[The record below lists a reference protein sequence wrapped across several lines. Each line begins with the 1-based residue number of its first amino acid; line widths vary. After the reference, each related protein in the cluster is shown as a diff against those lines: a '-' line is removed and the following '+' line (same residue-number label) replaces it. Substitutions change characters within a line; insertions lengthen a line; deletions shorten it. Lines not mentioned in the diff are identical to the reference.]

1 MLSAKWWTLQNV
13 IAFLRSFIYNKNT
26 SPRTDPWGM
35 PQFIAARPGFDL
47 TLRNADV
54 KNFATDL
61 FLSNLILVA
70 EGRKFYSKKIC
81 QTTGQY
87 IWKWISCLKLVSAIF
102 SKFFIFS
109 PNDSPSKTEKCSL
122 FHLKSSFC
130 SQDILI
136 LYFCPSHFFYLSAIA
151 LEDDQR

>member
-13 IAFLRSFIYNKNT
+13 IAFLRSFIYNKNR
-26 SPRTDPWGM
+26 SGPRTDPWGM
-35 PQFIAARPGFDL
+35 PQFIAARQGFDL

-70 EGRKFYSKKIC
+70 EGKKFYSKKIC

-87 IWKWISCLKLVSAIF
+87 IWK
-102 SKFFIFS
+102 
-109 PNDSPSKTEKCSL
+109 
-122 FHLKSSFC
+122 
-130 SQDILI
+130 
-136 LYFCPSHFFYLSAIA
+136 
-151 LEDDQR
+151 

>member
-1 MLSAKWWTLQNV
+1 MLSAKRWTLQNV
-13 IAFLRSFIYNKNT
+13 IAFLRSFIYNKNR
-26 SPRTDPWGM
+26 SGPRTDPWGM

-87 IWKWISCLKLVSAIF
+87 IWK
-102 SKFFIFS
+102 
-109 PNDSPSKTEKCSL
+109 
-122 FHLKSSFC
+122 
-130 SQDILI
+130 
-136 LYFCPSHFFYLSAIA
+136 
-151 LEDDQR
+151 